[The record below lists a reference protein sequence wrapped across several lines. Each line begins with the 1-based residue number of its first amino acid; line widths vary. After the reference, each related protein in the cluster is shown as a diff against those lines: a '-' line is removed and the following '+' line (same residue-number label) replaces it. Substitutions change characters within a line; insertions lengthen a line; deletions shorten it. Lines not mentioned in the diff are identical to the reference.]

1 MASDKM
7 IIDESKYEAKIPV
20 RYVFKT
26 EPGLTERTIR
36 EISSEKNEPDWML
49 KRRLKSFEIFKSKPM
64 PTWGPDLSELDFDKI
79 TFYIKPEE
87 RKASSWE
94 ELPQDIRE
102 TFDRLGIP
110 EYERRFLG
118 GSGAMYESEVVY
130 SKLKKELREMG
141 VIFTDTDTAVKEYP
155 ELVKEY
161 FMTEC
166 VPPSDNKFAALHGA
180 VWSGG
185 SFIYVPPHVKVPVP
199 LQIYFV
205 MAQEAE
211 GQFEHTIIIAEEG
224 SEVNY
229 IEGCSAPRYSKSSL
243 HSGVVEIFT
252 KKNARVRYTSIQNWS
267 KSIYNLN
274 TKRALVDENGVVEW
288 ISGTM
293 GSKVTMLYPGS
304 VLRGKGARAEHL
316 TIGFAGKGQYKEG
329 GAKIM
334 ISAPYTSAKVIA
346 KSICAN
352 GGVMGYRGLVKINK
366 GAVGSKVNVRCDALL
381 MDSSS
386 KSFTIPYNEI
396 NESKEVIVSHEAF
409 AGKIDENH
417 LFYLMSRGLNEEEA
431 KALIVRGFIE
441 PIMKKLPFEYAVEL
455 NRLIELEISKLPG
468 AVG

>member
-1 MASDKM
+1 
-7 IIDESKYEAKIPV
+7 
-20 RYVFKT
+20 
-26 EPGLTERTIR
+26 
-36 EISSEKNEPDWML
+36 
-49 KRRLKSFEIFKSKPM
+49 
-64 PTWGPDLSELDFDKI
+64 
-79 TFYIKPEE
+79 
-87 RKASSWE
+87 
-94 ELPQDIRE
+94 
-102 TFDRLGIP
+102 
-110 EYERRFLG
+110 
-118 GSGAMYESEVVY
+118 
-130 SKLKKELREMG
+130 
-141 VIFTDTDTAVKEYP
+141 
-155 ELVKEY
+155 
-161 FMTEC
+161 
-166 VPPSDNKFAALHGA
+166 
-180 VWSGG
+180 
-185 SFIYVPPHVKVPVP
+185 
-199 LQIYFV
+199 
-205 MAQEAE
+205 
-211 GQFEHTIIIAEEG
+211 
-224 SEVNY
+224 
-229 IEGCSAPRYSKSSL
+229 
-243 HSGVVEIFT
+243 
-252 KKNARVRYTSIQNWS
+252 
-267 KSIYNLN
+267 
-274 TKRALVDENGVVEW
+274 
-288 ISGTM
+288 
-293 GSKVTMLYPGS
+293 MLYPGS